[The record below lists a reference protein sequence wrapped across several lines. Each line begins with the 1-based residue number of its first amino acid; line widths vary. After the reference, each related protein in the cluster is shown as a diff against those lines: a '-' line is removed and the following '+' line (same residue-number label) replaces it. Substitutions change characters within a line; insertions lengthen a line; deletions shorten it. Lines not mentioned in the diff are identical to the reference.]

1 MTDTASIQALQATRV
16 ATDVLPRLPDA
27 DSIAERI
34 VHEAISFC
42 AEKTNA
48 DGTEAAL
55 ERICKDDRVACDYYV
70 YGLARYVA
78 ASLGA
83 LDEHAKAAYTLE
95 YEAIADDACFTETEP
110 GAPLVHLIVWS
121 ERKTAAFHALVGALD
136 GALTRALAT
145 LLGRA
150 PQQSV
155 LDVQVVDDQDVAN
168 RTSYGALFQA
178 IHHRPLKVWE
188 R

>member
-1 MTDTASIQALQATRV
+1 MTDTTSTQAAQVTRV
-16 ATDVLPRLPDA
+16 ATDVPPRLPDI
-27 DSIAERI
+27 DGIAERI
-34 VHEAISFC
+34 VREAMSFC
-42 AEKTNA
+42 AEKMNVE
-48 DGTEAAL
+48 GTGAAL
-55 ERICKDDRVACDYYV
+55 DRICKGDRVACDYYV

-95 YEAIADDACFTETEP
+95 YEAIPDDACFAETKP

-121 ERKTAAFHALVGALD
+121 GRKTAAFHALVETLD
-136 GALTRALAT
+136 GALVRALAAV
-145 LLGRA
+145 LGRA
-150 PQQSV
+150 PQQGV